1 MDQDGKGLAK
11 IGFSFGRDQSRAAY
25 LQRQG
30 DITGHPG
37 SGRLLPSAGEM
48 QTLNIASLQ
57 RTQTF
62 LINVLA
68 EFENGSFGG
77 MPYGQALLSSQ
88 RGADYVITT
97 TDKKAWLDCE

>member
-1 MDQDGKGLAK
+1 MVDSEAVQQALNATFILLHAVPNEIFSGDAYLIGPGMDQDGKGLAK

-57 RTQTF
+57 RT
-62 LINVLA
+62 
-68 EFENGSFGG
+68 
-77 MPYGQALLSSQ
+77 
-88 RGADYVITT
+88 
-97 TDKKAWLDCE
+97 